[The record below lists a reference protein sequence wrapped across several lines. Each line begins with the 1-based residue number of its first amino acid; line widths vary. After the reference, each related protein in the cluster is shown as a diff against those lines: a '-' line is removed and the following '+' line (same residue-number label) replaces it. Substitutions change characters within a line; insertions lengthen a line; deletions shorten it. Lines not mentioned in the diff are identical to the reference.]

1 MNKAEV
7 IERHARNLKSE
18 VGTGLS
24 TNECYQIIK
33 SAVNEVLNLPC
44 VTNWVACSEEL
55 PERRKRVLITDG
67 KLVTEAHL
75 NKRNNTWEGYMI
87 VGVQEFGEPI
97 WWAELPAPP
106 CL

>member
-24 TNECYQIIK
+24 TSECYQIIK

-44 VTNWVACSEEL
+44 VTNRTCYTCKYCMYESTKPKHEQFSCFVSL
-55 PERRKRVLITDG
+55 DIKGITDPHSHIC
-67 KLVTEAHL
+67 KKWSE
-75 NKRNNTWEGYMI
+75 
-87 VGVQEFGEPI
+87 
-97 WWAELPAPP
+97 
-106 CL
+106 